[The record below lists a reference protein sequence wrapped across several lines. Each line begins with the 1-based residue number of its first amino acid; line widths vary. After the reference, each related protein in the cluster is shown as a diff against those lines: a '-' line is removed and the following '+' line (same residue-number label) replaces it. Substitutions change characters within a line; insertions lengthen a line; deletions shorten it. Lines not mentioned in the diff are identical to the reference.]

1 MPMNENLSLGTL
13 CYCRRSTGS
22 YIAHNTS
29 ARETIAFD
37 SIFKGATAT
46 FRDLTGCTCV
56 SF

>member
-13 CYCRRSTGS
+13 CYCRLSTGS

-46 FRDLTGCTCV
+46 FRDLPGCTCV